1 MVKAGRRVINISRIL
16 HVHLISQY
24 DVKPSISTFS
34 LQVFLSFFFFF
45 LEKETFSGKHFWI
58 NYEYR
63 QRKQPKMRL

>member
-1 MVKAGRRVINISRIL
+1 MVKAGRRVVNISRIL

-34 LQVFLSFFFFF
+34 LQVFFIF